1 MIVGIGTDIV
11 KIDRIRSAHTRLG
24 DAFLRRVFAEGE
36 LRYCMSRANPYP
48 SLAARFAAKEALI
61 KALPHGGNLFV
72 SDIAIEADAEGAP
85 RFELT
90 PKVRSALES
99 LGVRRAH
106 LSLTHEK
113 EYAVAFVV
121 IEAMGRGGE

>member
-1 MIVGIGTDIV
+1 MSSFAVGVDIIELERV
-11 KIDRIRSAHTRLG
+11 AAALKRHGGRFLERVYTPLEAAVCRDRLP
-24 DAFLRRVFAEGE
+24 E
-36 LRYCMSRANPYP
+36 
-48 SLAARFAAKEALI
+48 LAARFAAKEALI